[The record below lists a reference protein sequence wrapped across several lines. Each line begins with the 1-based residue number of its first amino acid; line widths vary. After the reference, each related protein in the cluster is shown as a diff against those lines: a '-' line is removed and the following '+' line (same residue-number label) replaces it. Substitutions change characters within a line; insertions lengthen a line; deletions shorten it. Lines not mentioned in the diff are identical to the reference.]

1 MTDAATGTR
10 SLVMEREFTHAPEKV
25 WRALTE
31 GPLLEEWLMKND
43 FAPVVGHRFTFRAD
57 PSPQW
62 NGVIEGEVLEVI
74 PPERLVY
81 RWYSWVVTWTLE
93 PTANGVRVRMEQAGF
108 GPDQDA
114 AYKGA
119 TYGWNKFLGQLDAV
133 LGRLD

>member
-1 MTDAATGTR
+1 MTDVSAGTR
-10 SLVMEREFTHAPEKV
+10 SLVMEREFAHAPEKV

-43 FAPVVGHRFTFRAD
+43 FRPVVGHRFTFRAD
-57 PSPQW
+57 PTPQW
-62 NGVIEGEVLEVI
+62 NGVIEGEVLEVA

-81 RWYSWVVTWTLE
+81 RWYSWVVTWTLQ
-93 PTANGVRVRMEQAGF
+93 PTANGVHVRMEQAGF

-119 TYGWNKFLGQLDAV
+119 TYGWNKFLGQLEV
-133 LGRLD
+133 VEGRLD